1 MWNKRGPAGYSAA
14 VSPEPET
21 VKSGRPSR
29 AFAWTVAALRF
40 PVVAALI
47 LAAFAAWN
55 YLPGVSSLPTSS
67 VRSLLPA
74 DTQAERAEAEAG
86 RLFGSPLLPRTA
98 VVQRAA
104 GRLSGDDQRHIVRIA
119 AALAEN
125 RLAGFPR
132 GSRALPYLNTGKLLP
147 GSRETSTTAITYLGF
162 PGAATP
168 QGQRRLADRYAAAV
182 SLPDAPARATGFIP
196 GSVAQAD
203 LVDRDLIWVEI
214 ASVVAIVGILGVYL
228 RSVLAPLVTLAAA
241 GLTYVISIRVVAYL
255 AQLEGLQLENELRP
269 IIVVLLLGVVTDYSV
284 FFMSGMRTRLVSGET
299 PRDAATRATAQV
311 IPIIFTAGLVVAA
324 GLVTLRLASIGF
336 VQALGPAMAVAVLV
350 GLGVSITFVPAA
362 MRILGRALC
371 WPGLPAGSD
380 AEPLRI
386 RIAAA
391 FRERLAWS
399 SGHRLLAVPTVL
411 LVLGGLVFASG
422 SVSSMRLA
430 LTPIR
435 GLPSDAPASWGAAD
449 AGRGFTPGIVAP
461 TEVVVEAPGIAE
473 RQQRLSQFGRELT
486 SQPEVG
492 AVLGAGTVQ
501 LPHRFATVFAARSG
515 GAVRYFV
522 AFRHHPYSAAGIADL
537 DRLQGSM
544 PGLLG
549 AAGLGGS
556 TVLYAGDTA
565 LAHETIARVRGDL
578 VRVGIAAALVN
589 LVLLAVFLRSIV
601 APIALVASSALA
613 IVATFGLTT
622 LLFRDFLSTPDLTY
636 YVPLAVG
643 VLLLSFG
650 TDYNLF
656 IVGRIWQESRDR
668 PVPEAVRTAV
678 PRASH
683 AISIAGIAL
692 AASFAALA
700 IVPIAPFREFAVAIG
715 IGVIID
721 TFIVRTLLVPALFTT
736 LGSGSWWPGRRRASA
751 DRSSAGIAHGRELV

>member
-362 MRILGRALC
+362 MRILGRALF
-371 WPGLPAGSD
+371 WPGLPAGND

-422 SVSSMRLA
+422 SVSSMR
-430 LTPIR
+430 R
-435 GLPSDAPASWGAAD
+435 
-449 AGRGFTPGIVAP
+449 
-461 TEVVVEAPGIAE
+461 
-473 RQQRLSQFGRELT
+473 
-486 SQPEVG
+486 
-492 AVLGAGTVQ
+492 
-501 LPHRFATVFAARSG
+501 RS
-515 GAVRYFV
+515 
-522 AFRHHPYSAAGIADL
+522 
-537 DRLQGSM
+537 
-544 PGLLG
+544 
-549 AAGLGGS
+549 
-556 TVLYAGDTA
+556 
-565 LAHETIARVRGDL
+565 
-578 VRVGIAAALVN
+578 
-589 LVLLAVFLRSIV
+589 
-601 APIALVASSALA
+601 SS
-613 IVATFGLTT
+613 
-622 LLFRDFLSTPDLTY
+622 
-636 YVPLAVG
+636 
-643 VLLLSFG
+643 
-650 TDYNLF
+650 
-656 IVGRIWQESRDR
+656 
-668 PVPEAVRTAV
+668 
-678 PRASH
+678 
-683 AISIAGIAL
+683 
-692 AASFAALA
+692 
-700 IVPIAPFREFAVAIG
+700 
-715 IGVIID
+715 
-721 TFIVRTLLVPALFTT
+721 
-736 LGSGSWWPGRRRASA
+736 RRRALPNGNNDSA
-751 DRSSAGIAHGRELV
+751 SSDASSRLSLRWEPFWAPVRCNCRTGSQPSSQRGRVGLFATSSRFGTTRTAPRESPISIGYKGRCRGCWVQPASEEARCSTRVTQPSRMRRSRASAVTWCEWESQQRS